1 MLNASGNNYWRNR
14 LKFIFITLLVFLLSA
29 CEFLS
34 SNDRTK
40 RVNEDPDDGPGYTV
54 KPGVPISDDNISNQ
68 LRHLYFSLVDQKEI
82 TEGSLVSVKE
92 IKELVFDPVAPHS
105 CDGFMDDESFIET
118 SEKLGG
124 ISWGFNVQH
133 FRNEKLPYFYAKKP
147 LDERVYG
154 GGSIDKMAA
163 PMENQAMDEAAT
175 TDAADGAAPPT
186 IQRADLIGRYGDYI
200 IFLSE
205 IYGLFMVKVF
215 EDEDKKPEVS
225 CSVLIPGTPKNF
237 YLHDG
242 KLIMMTNASGD
253 KSDAAVM
260 VFSLEGMNIKYIA
273 SHVFSNRSILDSR
286 LFNDTLAVLTKYYK
300 PYEYTPYYGSY
311 DVDSVEE
318 GIAVEDAPMTSK
330 PVSSNS
336 SVMYNSGEKEMKR
349 SHLSVL
355 KLVNEGISFLFED
368 TFIEQNHYGDWD
380 QEWTDADIGKV
391 VSKSVNV
398 NDFLSASDRYLLLS
412 RQTYDREIKEIKT
425 YRGTYSVCT
434 NRVEKE
440 RSYETCYPVWE
451 EQVNPDYDSTIN
463 CSEEQDVETCF
474 AEHADQLVEK
484 IWVKQETKCET
495 KTYTYNACTEWGSKT
510 YVNNYPQFTTKNY
523 TDLIVYRFEDD
534 NFIRLD
540 DVSGEDPIRLKGI
553 VKEHKSFN
561 FKRGICILSQ
571 QLGTPL
577 GGPWMMINLKPRFIP
592 LK

>member
-1 MLNASGNNYWRNR
+1 MLNASCDNYWSNK
-14 LKFIFITLLVFLLSA
+14 LKLLFITLLVFFLSA
-29 CEFLS
+29 CDNFPFDKS
-34 SNDRTK
+34 TK
-40 RVNEDPDDGPGYTV
+40 DIDDDPDDGPGYTV
-54 KPGVPISDDNISNQ
+54 KPGVPISSDNVSNQ

-82 TEGSLVSVKE
+82 TEGSLVSVEE
-92 IKELVFDPVAPHS
+92 IKELVFDPVAPIS
-105 CDGFMDDESFIET
+105 CDGFMDNENFIET

-147 LDERVYG
+147 EDERIYKSYNKSGPV
-154 GGSIDKMAA
+154 MA
-163 PMENQAMDEAAT
+163 EYSTDEMDYS
-175 TDAADGAAPPT
+175 TDAAAGAPPPT

-215 EDEDKKPEVS
+215 EEEDKKPEVS

-237 YLHDG
+237 YLHED
-242 KLIMMTNASGD
+242 KLVMMTNAGGD
-253 KSDAAVM
+253 APDAAVM
-260 VFSLEGMNIKYIA
+260 VFSLEGMNIKYIG
-273 SHVFSNRSILDSR
+273 SHVFSDRGILDSR

-300 PYEYTPYYGSY
+300 PYKYVPYYGSPVG
-311 DVDSVEE
+311 VDSIERGE
-318 GIAVEDAPMTSK
+318 AVDSL
-330 PVSSNS
+330 PVSSS
-336 SVMYNSGEKEMKR
+336 SVRHNSNGEKEMKR

-355 KLVNEGISFLFED
+355 KLSDDGISFLFED
-368 TFIEQNHYGDWD
+368 TFIEQNHYGDWN
-380 QEWTDADIGKV
+380 QEWSEEDIGKV

-412 RQTYDREIKEIKT
+412 RQTYDREIKEIET

-434 NRVEKE
+434 NRKEEE

-451 EQVNPDYDSTIN
+451 EQVNPNYDSSIN

-474 AEHADQLVEK
+474 TQHADQLVEK
-484 IWVKQETKCET
+484 IWIKKETKCET
-495 KTYTYNACTEWGSKT
+495 KTYTYNVCTEWGSKA
-510 YVNNYPQFTTKNY
+510 YVNNYPIFTTKNY